1 MYLWFCIFFLK
12 KPHKDDLL
20 VPMLCSYQAQNNC
33 LEPVTMLTPNFENKC
48 INEQLTK
55 DSLALLNQE
64 KEWQKPYK

>member
-1 MYLWFCIFFLK
+1 
-12 KPHKDDLL
+12 
-20 VPMLCSYQAQNNC
+20 
-33 LEPVTMLTPNFENKC
+33 MLTPNFENKC